1 MVTERQILQFIS
13 LQKDDTRQDLSFLHE
28 FMRSILPT
36 GKLWIE
42 DGKNEEGKVVTNPTI
57 GYGQQTLSLAKG
69 KSREMFQIGV
79 AKTKSGFSIYLLG
92 IRGILDLPELC
103 QGIGKAKVTG
113 YCISFKKWEDLN
125 LEVLSGVCRM
135 ALDLKK

>member
-1 MVTERQILQFIS
+1 VVTERQILQFIS
-13 LQKDDTRQDLSFLHE
+13 LQKDDTRQDLLFLHE

-36 GKLWIE
+36 GKLWME

-92 IRGILDLPELC
+92 IP
-103 QGIGKAKVTG
+103 V
-113 YCISFKKWEDLN
+113 FKL
-125 LEVLSGVCRM
+125 
-135 ALDLKK
+135 